1 MAFQYASSLEDL
13 PPNSMRA
20 VPLASTP
27 VLLVREGD
35 QVYAL
40 EPRCG
45 HMGGPLP
52 EGTLQGHIVTCP
64 WHGSQYDVRTGR
76 AIRGPYRIPGVSRL
90 LTGLARRA
98 RRTRRG
104 SWGRASR
111 SILTPLRAHPP
122 DEPLA
127 FHNVINGPILTSP
140 DGVPRAGP
148 CVRPH
153 AADAPRRIKQHRD
166 EREGMQISGDLVVMA
181 RHSAYADGRLCGR
194 PDGPGRAACG

>member
-1 MAFQYASSLEDL
+1 MAFQHASSLEEL

-20 VPLASTP
+20 VTVASTP

-64 WHGSQYDVRTGR
+64 WHGSQYDARTGR

-90 LTGLARRA
+90 LTGLAKPRTTYPAQIAGGSVEVDLDAARRA
-98 RRTRRG
+98 
-104 SWGRASR
+104 
-111 SILTPLRAHPP
+111 
-122 DEPLA
+122 
-127 FHNVINGPILTSP
+127 
-140 DGVPRAGP
+140 
-148 CVRPH
+148 
-153 AADAPRRIKQHRD
+153 
-166 EREGMQISGDLVVMA
+166 
-181 RHSAYADGRLCGR
+181 SA
-194 PDGPGRAACG
+194 

>member
-1 MAFQYASSLEDL
+1 VAFQYASSLEDL

-20 VPLASTP
+20 LTLASTP

-76 AIRGPYRIPGVSRL
+76 SIRGPYRIPGVSRL
-90 LTGLARRA
+90 LTGLAKPRTTYPA
-98 RRTRRG
+98 RIVGT
-104 SWGRASR
+104 SVEVDLDAAARAS
-111 SILTPLRAHPP
+111 A
-122 DEPLA
+122 
-127 FHNVINGPILTSP
+127 
-140 DGVPRAGP
+140 
-148 CVRPH
+148 
-153 AADAPRRIKQHRD
+153 
-166 EREGMQISGDLVVMA
+166 
-181 RHSAYADGRLCGR
+181 
-194 PDGPGRAACG
+194 